1 MAITSNG
8 VQADGIATA
17 VIELKNKTINLTN
30 NTVTGTTAQFNTAL
44 SDDNFA
50 TLAGSEVLTN
60 KNINATNN
68 TITNIANSSLINPY
82 VTINGAAVALG
93 SSVSISSGATL
104 PDMLMLIGG

>member
-17 VIELKNKTINLTN
+17 VIELKNKTINLAN
-30 NTVTGTTAQFNTAL
+30 NTITGTKAQFNTAL
-44 SDDNFA
+44 SGADFA
-50 TLAGSEVLTN
+50 TLDGSEVLTN

-68 TITNIANSSLINPY
+68 TITNIANDALINPY
-82 VTINGAAVALG
+82 VTINGSPVALG
-93 SSVSISSGATL
+93 SSVTITSGATL

>member
-17 VIELKNKTINLTN
+17 VVELKNKTLNLTN

-44 SDDNFA
+44 SDNNFA
-50 TLAGSEVLTN
+50 TLAGNEVLTN
-60 KNINATNN
+60 KNISGTTN
-68 TITNIANSSLINPY
+68 TISDIPNISLVNPY
-82 VTINGAAVALG
+82 VTINGAVVSLG
-93 SSVSISSGATL
+93 SSVSITSGATL